1 VRTEFLFLAVY
12 GGLLVASAAAWAQP
26 ARSTVPTRL
35 EVDPSKLCTLEGR
48 TVNARTGEP
57 VPRVSLSLIGAQSG
71 VTRGGRSDENG
82 NFKIENIPP
91 GTYRLIGERV
101 GFLRQGYG
109 SRTPGGQGAPLN
121 LTEGQYLKGL
131 EFRLTPQGVIL
142 GLILDEHGDPQ
153 PYATVMAYSADGTAS
168 AGIASAGRMGGQ
180 AGTGAASTATANDVG
195 EFRLAG
201 LAPGRYL
208 ILASSSGRGAA
219 RGPALGR
226 GMAGRG
232 AQSGGEEEAPLPTY
246 YPSVTDPA
254 AAVPVEVGPGQE
266 IGGIN
271 ITLRSGSLFIVAGRI
286 TNAASQDLSGM
297 MVMLV
302 PRSTRPGLFMNRGA
316 AQVRADGTFEIA
328 RVAPGSYYLLVQRT
342 GRQAGPGIAGKVMVD
357 VAGADVSGLLV
368 PVTEP
373 VSVNGAVKIEGQSEG
388 ASLQRIMVTLIPAD
402 GLPVGSPGARVADTG
417 AFKIDSVFPDRY
429 FLNVSGLPET
439 VYIKAVRLGG
449 QDATQRGIDLSSAR
463 SGVQLEL
470 TLSTKASTIEGTV
483 TLDDQPATGAYVA
496 VLADPLRPERSYL
509 NKFAVADQDGRFTI
523 RGLAP
528 GDYRVYA
535 FEEAPAGLAR
545 DPGLATPYERH
556 SVKIDLDEG
565 ESKRVELRAIR
576 RETGQP

>member
-1 VRTEFLFLAVY
+1 MRRKLLFLAAC
-12 GGLLVASAAAWAQP
+12 GAQLAMAMAAWAQP
-26 ARSTVPTRL
+26 AGR

-121 LTEGQYLKGL
+121 LSEGQYLKGL

-142 GLILDEHGDPQ
+142 GLVVDEHGDPQ
-153 PYATVMAYSADGTAS
+153 PYATVTAYAADGAAP
-168 AGIASAGRMGGQ
+168 AGTPIAGRVGGQ
-180 AGTGAASTATANDVG
+180 MGTATAAVATANDVG

-208 ILASSSGRGAA
+208 VLASSSGRGAA
-219 RGPALGR
+219 RGAALGR
-226 GMAGRG
+226 GMAARG
-232 AQSGGEEEAPLPTY
+232 VPPESEEEAPLPTF

-266 IGGIN
+266 IAGIN
-271 ITLRSGSLFIVAGRI
+271 ITLRSGSLFSVAGRI
-286 TNAASQDLSGM
+286 TNAASQDLGGM

-302 PRSTRPGLFMNRGA
+302 PRTTRPGLFMNRGG
-316 AQVRADGTFEIA
+316 AQVRPDGAFEIA

-357 VAGADVSGLLV
+357 VAGSNITGLLV
-368 PVTEP
+368 PVTDP
-373 VSVNGAVKIEGQSEG
+373 VSINGAVKIEGQSEG
-388 ASLQRIMVTLIPAD
+388 VSLQRIMVTLTPAD

-417 AFKIDSVFPDRY
+417 AFKIDSIFPDRY
-429 FLNVSGLPET
+429 YLNVSGLPDT
-439 VYIKAVRLGG
+439 AYIKSVRLGG

-470 TLSTKASTIEGTV
+470 TLSTKGATIEGTV
-483 TLDDQPATGAYVA
+483 TIDDEPATGAYVA
-496 VLADPLRPERSYL
+496 VLADPLRPERAYL

-545 DPGLATPYERH
+545 DPGIATPYERH

-565 ESKRVELRAIR
+565 ESKRVELKAIR
-576 RETGQP
+576 RDAGQP